1 MGRNLPKK
9 EIPYETNFRDIG
21 SEDEDTILRNGMSEG
36 GTGVMLDSTYD
47 MGNDVIKEEESSPSS
62 NYEEKHHRS
71 RKNSHHRQNGN
82 IQTSPNTTDSTQP
95 PSSSSRYIF
104 STYVSTFNDLKYR

>member
-1 MGRNLPKK
+1 M
-9 EIPYETNFRDIG
+9 NFRDIG
-21 SEDEDTILRNGMSEG
+21 SEDEDAILRNGMSEA

-47 MGNDVIKEEESSPSS
+47 MGNDVIKEEPSPSS
-62 NYEEKHHRS
+62 NYEEKQHRS

-95 PSSSSRYIF
+95 PSSSSR
-104 STYVSTFNDLKYR
+104 